1 MCARNHFHLE
11 AFTIFKVFKGTFSFS
26 VSFSFEIAVLP
37 AKTKKNIPGETAF
50 AQLFLIKCSGDMSI
64 HLIKCVLHQIT
75 PEQTPAVK

>member
-11 AFTIFKVFKGTFSFS
+11 AFTIFKGTFSFS
-26 VSFSFEIAVLP
+26 VSFSFEIEVLP
-37 AKTKKNIPGETAF
+37 AKTEKNIPGETAF
-50 AQLFLIKCSGDMSI
+50 AQLFLIKCSGGI